1 MATAQDVAP
10 PETKDYYPPPN
21 SALKGEGDMPKTFS
35 RPHLTALGNLHC
47 ALHPCE
53 VFVVALVL
61 KARHALMGLHA
72 LLGGRQWLTKFSAPV
87 PDRLASFQR
96 VAVLPPTG
104 VLRLWPCR
112 GVPRGSWAGPAR
124 GGGCPNWK
132 ACEEWPSAPAHPRK
146 IHVGESLCVWNF
158 TALHMN
164 MKDFV
169 VVVVHLLKCN
179 CCMS

>member
-87 PDRLASFQR
+87 PDRPASFQR

-112 GVPRGSWAGPAR
+112 GVPRGSWAGPGAVGALTGRRAR
-124 GGGCPNWK
+124 NGPPLQPIRAK
-132 ACEEWPSAPAHPRK
+132 
-146 IHVGESLCVWNF
+146 F
-158 TALHMN
+158 M
-164 MKDFV
+164 
-169 VVVVHLLKCN
+169 
-179 CCMS
+179 